1 MSPEDLAELTRLAD
15 QRRAEVDAEYGQYVA
30 AQDIT
35 FNGVLAY
42 PKGSPV
48 PVSNVKD
55 HGYLTHGLVESAEQ
69 AQARR
74 DAAVKASAEAEVERR
89 AQVDA
94 DWQRAVAGQENQ
106 GGEHAAEADV
116 PGVEA
121 TDETS
126 NEHHDDPAGDGL
138 DASK

>member
-42 PKGSPV
+42 PKGAPV
-48 PVSNVKD
+48 PVSNVKE
-55 HGYLTHGLVESAEQ
+55 HGYLTHGLVESAER
-69 AQARR
+69 AQERR
-74 DAAVKASAEAEVERR
+74 DAEVQAAAEAEAERQ

-94 DWQRAVAGQENQ
+94 EWQRAVAGQEEQ
-106 GGEHAAEADV
+106 GGEQAAETDV
-116 PGVEA
+116 PVDA
-121 TDETS
+121 TDETT
-126 NEHHDDPAGDGL
+126 EHTDEPAGDGPH
-138 DASK
+138 ASK